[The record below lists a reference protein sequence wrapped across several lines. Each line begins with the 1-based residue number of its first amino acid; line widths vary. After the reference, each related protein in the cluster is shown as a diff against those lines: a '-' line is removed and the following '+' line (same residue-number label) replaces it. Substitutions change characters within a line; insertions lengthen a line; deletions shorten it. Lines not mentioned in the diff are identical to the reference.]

1 VVNSG
6 FITFADGSRAWK
18 DAAKRICLQATES
31 GFFTTVDKYD
41 LSSIKDR
48 LTERD
53 KDFITENPFGFG
65 YFLFKPIVI
74 LLFLERNP
82 QLEVVVYLDAGSE
95 IDSSPQ
101 KLQTFNEYLSL
112 SSKFG
117 YVGFQLP
124 NKEVNWSKADLCE
137 LVGSSKDDL
146 QSGQIAGGHLIFNR
160 DFAFEHCS
168 AWLEIM
174 RKDNYHFLD
183 DSPSR
188 VSNAPNFVSHRHD
201 QSISSLLLK
210 KSASNS
216 LRSAE
221 EMEPHF
227 GSLESQ
233 SALGPFIAA
242 RNSSRISRLNDN
254 LLKRI
259 IRKSINSYYYFIEV
273 VLKCIPRSNISTSR

>member
-1 VVNSG
+1 MVTAG

-18 DAAKRICLQATES
+18 DAAKRICLQASES

-41 LSSIKDR
+41 LCSIKER
-48 LTERD
+48 LTDTD

-65 YFLFKPIVI
+65 FFLFKPIVI
-74 LLFLERNP
+74 LLFLEQNP
-82 QLEVVVYLDAGSE
+82 QLEFVVYLDAGSE

-101 KLQTFNEYLSL
+101 KLQRFNEYISL
-112 SSKFG
+112 ASKFG

-124 NKEVNWSKADLCE
+124 NIESNWSKADLFE
-137 LVGSSKDDL
+137 LVGSSNADL
-146 QSGQIAGGHLIFNR
+146 QSGQIAGGHLIFKR
-160 DFAFEHCS
+160 DFAVKHCS

-183 DSPSR
+183 DSLSR
-188 VSNAPNFVSHRHD
+188 VPNAPDFVTHRHD

-210 KSASNS
+210 RTQSHSF
-216 LRSAE
+216 RSAA
-221 EMEPHF
+221 EMEPNI

-233 SALGPFIAA
+233 RALGPFIAA
-242 RNSSRISRLNDN
+242 RNSSRISRINDT

-259 IRKSINSYYYFIEV
+259 IRRLINSYYYFIEV
-273 VLKCIPRSNISTSR
+273 VLKGIPRSYVSTSL

>member
-1 VVNSG
+1 MNILHTSH
-6 FITFADGSRAWK
+6 F
-18 DAAKRICLQATES
+18 
-31 GFFTTVDKYD
+31 
-41 LSSIKDR
+41 
-48 LTERD
+48 
-53 KDFITENPFGFG
+53 
-65 YFLFKPIVI
+65 VI

-112 SSKFG
+112 SSEFG

-183 DSPSR
+183 DSFD
-188 VSNAPNFVSHRHD
+188 V
-201 QSISSLLLK
+201 LY
-210 KSASNS
+210 
-216 LRSAE
+216 
-221 EMEPHF
+221 
-227 GSLESQ
+227 
-233 SALGPFIAA
+233 
-242 RNSSRISRLNDN
+242 LNYIY
-254 LLKRI
+254 R
-259 IRKSINSYYYFIEV
+259 YYYRYENYFYLVTYIYTYI
-273 VLKCIPRSNISTSR
+273 LIYML